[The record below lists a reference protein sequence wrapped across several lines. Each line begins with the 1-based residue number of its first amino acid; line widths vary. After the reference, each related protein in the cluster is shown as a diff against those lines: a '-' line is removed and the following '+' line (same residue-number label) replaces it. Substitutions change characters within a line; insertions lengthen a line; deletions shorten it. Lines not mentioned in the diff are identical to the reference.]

1 MKHFQTMSQNIKMK
15 YVFQFEMNHFIEFQ
29 IKVIKREIDKEESEI
44 NIEDDDKEEYIHF
57 DKQKENID
65 AMSTEY
71 KIEENKMIEEND
83 QKPNIQIIYDTN
95 KSDNEF
101 YESKITEHTK
111 VPNEDKNLLFS
122 TKSSKKYKK
131 TASNIKYASIYIDSD
146 SESEQY
152 QNENDDNE
160 TIPLL

>member
-71 KIEENKMIEEND
+71 KIEENKMIEESD
-83 QKPNIQIIYDTN
+83 QED
-95 KSDNEF
+95 
-101 YESKITEHTK
+101 TK
-111 VPNEDKNLLFS
+111 VSNEDKTLLFS

-160 TIPLL
+160 